1 MKRTRTARI
10 GGLPDVVEATKAV
23 RQIVR
28 AIRQDIKFRK
38 SPSIDDDY
46 SSVLSK
52 ISAALTMQ
60 RKGLKEL
67 QGAAEALSGV
77 ADVEERLALLNAVL
91 ELIKAARLLG
101 EAH

>member
-38 SPSIDDDY
+38 SPSMGDEY

-52 ISAALTMQ
+52 ISAALVMQ

-67 QGAAEALSGV
+67 QRAAEALSGG
-77 ADVEERLALLNAVL
+77 ADVEDRLALLNAVL
-91 ELIKAARLLG
+91 ELIKAAQLLG
-101 EAH
+101 EAL